1 MKGLIQTHRND
12 TAQSRGGIK
21 GPVSLQ
27 NQPPSLE
34 PCASQPS
41 PSLPPSFPPALPLH
55 PHPPAICHHVV
66 GKSHISAATILP
78 FSNGAGGGGRPVLS
92 VPVCPCPCVSLCP
105 GLLCVLTASPPL
117 PDPWSLLTMSS
128 PLLPPFSS
136 LLGLKG
142 ELGSPS
148 SQQGSVPRGL
158 GVGAEVEPEL
168 RGEAKEPGG
177 LFSCSEN

>member
-1 MKGLIQTHRND
+1 MKGLIQTHKSD
-12 TAQSRGGIK
+12 TVQSRGGIK
-21 GPVSLQ
+21 GPASMQ

-41 PSLPPSFPPALPLH
+41 PSLPASFPPALPPH
-55 PHPPAICHHVV
+55 PHPPTPAICHHVV

-78 FSNGAGGGGRPVLS
+78 FSNGAGREGRPVLS
-92 VPVCPCPCVSLCP
+92 VPVPVCPCVR

-128 PLLPPFSS
+128 PLLPPFSF
-136 LLGLKG
+136 LLGRKRG
-142 ELGSPS
+142 LGPPS

-168 RGEAKEPGG
+168 RGG
-177 LFSCSEN
+177 S